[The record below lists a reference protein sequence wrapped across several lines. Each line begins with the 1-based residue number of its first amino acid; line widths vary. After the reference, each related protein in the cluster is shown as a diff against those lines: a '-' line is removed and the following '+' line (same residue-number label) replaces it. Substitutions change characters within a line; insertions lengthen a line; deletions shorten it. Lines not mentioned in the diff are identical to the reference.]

1 MTEVLLAGQAA
12 PTGVAWPRG
21 DLEDRVVRALDLAAT
36 VLDEFGTTGFMDTE
50 RPALSFGPDKVI
62 AESAMLAYAAA
73 GASTG
78 RRLTSAVAGV
88 ADRLVPLC
96 RSRQALADAALEPHR
111 AFKYAIPHLLLT
123 ALGSPDER
131 FDDFILAQC
140 TSARSMDADL
150 APVAR
155 MEQQWVMGKWGRR
168 AARTPGRLDVRG
180 TALDK
185 PLDVLTVSREDT
197 YALTH
202 MLFYV
207 SDFARSPSVCVRRS
221 KAAVLDDVRTLV
233 ARYMRLEDYDLSG
246 ELLMAWPEL
255 DAAWDPVSGF
265 CFRVLADVEDRVGIL
280 PCGNLDPRR
289 VAAMSPA
296 ESGRYT
302 RATAYHT
309 AFVMGFCCAA
319 ALRGSPPERGVPSS
333 ERTEVVWP
341 ELFELVGHHRGHWQ
355 PVFDTLTD
363 AEKESLTPM
372 LADMATVDSMEGR
385 DYRRAGVVLGLAA
398 RGDVEGPMQQRAR
411 AVMTALGRAM
421 DLAQSSPA
429 ADADL
434 ISPHSR
440 TTP

>member
-1 MTEVLLAGQAA
+1 MTEVQLVGQAA
-12 PTGVAWPRG
+12 PVGAAWPRG

-36 VLDEFGTTGFMDTE
+36 VLDEFGTTGFTDSE

-62 AESAMLAYAAA
+62 AESAMLAYAAD
-73 GASTG
+73 GVSQD
-78 RRLTSAVAGV
+78 RRLTTAVSDV
-88 ADRLVPLC
+88 VTRLVPLC
-96 RSRQALADAALEPHR
+96 RSRQALADAALQPHR
-111 AFKYAIPHLLLT
+111 AFKYAIPHRLLT
-123 ALGSPDER
+123 ALGRPDER

-140 TSARSMDADL
+140 RSARSMAADL

-155 MEQQWVMGKWGRR
+155 MEQEWVMGTWEGQ
-168 AARTPGRLDVRG
+168 ALPASARLDVRG
-180 TALDK
+180 TSLDK
-185 PLDVLTVSREDT
+185 PLDVLTVIREDA

-207 SDFARSPSVCVRRS
+207 SDFARSPSVGLRRP
-221 KAAVLDDVRTLV
+221 APAVLDDVRTLV

-255 DAAWDPVSGF
+255 GAGWDPVSAF

-289 VAAMSPA
+289 VAAMSPV

-319 ALRGSPPERGVPSS
+319 ALRGGPPERAVPAS
-333 ERTEVVWP
+333 ERTQVVWP
-341 ELFELVGHHRGHWQ
+341 ELYELVDHHRGHWQ
-355 PVFDTLTD
+355 PVFETLTN

-385 DYRRAGVVLGLAA
+385 DYRRAGDVLELAA
-398 RGDVEGPMQQRAR
+398 RGDVDGPMQRRAR

-421 DLAQSSPA
+421 GVTQP
-429 ADADL
+429 
-434 ISPHSR
+434 
-440 TTP
+440 

>member
-1 MTEVLLAGQAA
+1 MTEVQLVGQAA

-36 VLDEFGTTGFMDTE
+36 VLDEFGTTGFMDTD

-131 FDDFILAQC
+131 FDDFLLAQC
-140 TSARSMDADL
+140 TSARSMAADL

-155 MEQQWVMGKWGRR
+155 MEQQWVMGKWGGR
-168 AARTPGRLDVRG
+168 AAHTPGRLDVRG

-207 SDFARSPSVCVRRS
+207 SDFARSPSVCLRRS

-255 DAAWDPVSGF
+255 AAAWDPVSGF
-265 CFRVLADVEDRVGIL
+265 CFRVL
-280 PCGNLDPRR
+280 
-289 VAAMSPA
+289 
-296 ESGRYT
+296 T
-302 RATAYHT
+302 AT
-309 AFVMGFCCAA
+309 
-319 ALRGSPPERGVPSS
+319 
-333 ERTEVVWP
+333 
-341 ELFELVGHHRGHWQ
+341 
-355 PVFDTLTD
+355 
-363 AEKESLTPM
+363 EKESLTPM

-429 ADADL
+429 AGADL